1 MYLMTERK
9 ILFIV
14 EGEQDELKF
23 LKRMIRTCY
32 PLIKHEFYFS
42 SYFGTSI
49 GSLFFRLFTHR
60 IAYEAEIEKWIDG
73 RIL

>member
-1 MYLMTERK
+1 MTERK

-49 GSLFFRLFTHR
+49 GSLFFRLFTYRSYQHMR
-60 IAYEAEIEKWIDG
+60 QRLRNG
-73 RIL
+73 